1 MTANNPIGNSFPE
14 GVLGVCNIYFDDV
27 YMGQT
32 DGTTEIKVE
41 EDNKEIKYAQQ
52 GTASA
57 DDIPTGVKITV
68 TAMLAE
74 ITTARLAKVWRGVNV
89 KNNSGKIGSDIYSSR
104 RQNAKVL
111 KLVRIDSEGNDSE
124 LPAFTQIFYLA
135 SPKITSGFQYGA
147 DVQRNLGIEWKIY
160 KDITKDELGNV
171 KGYGYWGY
179 PSSVGA
185 VPV

>member
-1 MTANNPIGNSFPE
+1 MLNPPIGNSFPE
-14 GVLGVCNIYFDDV
+14 GVLGVCNLYFDNT

-41 EDNKEIKYAQQ
+41 EDNKEIKFAQQ

-68 TAMLAE
+68 TTNMAE
-74 ITTARLAKVWRGVNV
+74 ITTARLGKIWRGVTV
-89 KNNSGKIGSDIYSSR
+89 KNNSGKIGSEIYSSR
-104 RQNAKVL
+104 RQNAKAL
-111 KLVRIDSEGNDSE
+111 KLVRIDSEGNDSTD
-124 LPAFTQIFYLA
+124 PAFICQFYLA
-135 SPKITSGFQYGA
+135 SPKITSGFQFGA
-147 DVQRNLGIEWKIY
+147 DVQRVLGMEWKIY
-160 KDITKDELGNV
+160 KDIRLDSFGNV